1 MRLAATNGRLD
12 FGLNSRIFGSG
23 LVHFFLYDLDKFESE
38 AVGAAAIFSVYAFQ
52 FKLLICLELDLFP
65 CVFIGGDTCMVRKEA
80 SIIFST
86 WVLSLATTLAIVY
99 VAPPI
104 FPFSP
109 KAAEAVPFRY
119 ASNTGWDY
127 LSPREGWCD
136 LEEMSVVI
144 TLNRTS
150 NLLIMFTMFAE
161 VRGDP
166 DAHILLVAVVDSNW
180 TLPIALYLIPNT
192 KEDGATGAY
201 PHNHE
206 LNQMPYSFNF
216 VYQVSPGTH
225 VIKIQ
230 WCLNSWKSYSRA
242 IAYDRTLAVMAFPS

>member
-1 MRLAATNGRLD
+1 MEIPLTATNGT
-12 FGLNSRIFGSG
+12 
-23 LVHFFLYDLDKFESE
+23 ET
-38 AVGAAAIFSVYAFQ
+38 VGAAAIFGVYAFQ

-109 KAAEAVPFRY
+109 KAAEAV
-119 ASNTGWDY
+119 
-127 LSPREGWCD
+127 
-136 LEEMSVVI
+136 
-144 TLNRTS
+144 
-150 NLLIMFTMFAE
+150 
-161 VRGDP
+161 
-166 DAHILLVAVVDSNW
+166 LLVAVVDSNW

-230 WCLNSWKSYSRA
+230 WCLNSWKSDSRA